1 MLPLRTEQEPSTTT
15 SITLDADYHSPLKRS
30 ALKRYVYLKEVLHA
44 DVQTSIPFSGASSR
58 FLSPTLPVMRCERC
72 ECEEEER
79 SVCEEKE
86 CKEKKMVECEEEERR
101 EKVECEEKEREE
113 KMEECEEKEKDEC
126 EEKMEEREEKK
137 ERKEKT
143 NECEEKEERK
153 ENKTEETLTTQ
164 NPPPQVQFNPE
175 KTKPPSPPQEIE
187 EVYEESSEEEEP
199 QPQPFSLLSF
209 LYRSFTRLFSSP
221 VS

>member
-30 ALKRYVYLKEVLHA
+30 TLKRYVYLKEVLHA

-137 ERKEKT
+137 EREEKT

>member
-126 EEKMEEREEKK
+126 EEK
-137 ERKEKT
+137 T

-209 LYRSFTRLFSSP
+209 LYRSFTRLFSSL

>member
-1 MLPLRTEQEPSTTT
+1 M
-15 SITLDADYHSPLKRS
+15 
-30 ALKRYVYLKEVLHA
+30 KRYVYLKEVLHA

-72 ECEEEER
+72 ECEEKER
-79 SVCEEKE
+79 SVCGEKE

-126 EEKMEEREEKK
+126 EEKMEEHEEKK
-137 ERKEKT
+137 EREEKT

-175 KTKPPSPPQEIE
+175 KTKPPSPIQEIE

>member
-113 KMEECEEKEKDEC
+113 K
-126 EEKMEEREEKK
+126 
-137 ERKEKT
+137 T

>member
-113 KMEECEEKEKDEC
+113 KMEE
-126 EEKMEEREEKK
+126 REEKK
-137 ERKEKT
+137 EREEKT

>member
-58 FLSPTLPVMRCERC
+58 FLSPTLPVMRCERG
-72 ECEEEER
+72 ECEEKER

-137 ERKEKT
+137 EREEKT